1 MLQRASSEPSLTLPD
16 QPHRP
21 ARLAAGWRLVLY
33 IVLALGLIAGLEWL
47 LGSVLRHRTPGFNAL
62 ALLLGE
68 AAGFLGALAAAAIMA
83 RIEGRKVGV
92 YGLPLRQ
99 GLGKLFWQGAA
110 LGLFEIG
117 AIMGVI
123 AAFGGY
129 RFGEL
134 ALHGAALWGWGAFYA
149 VFFLAVGLAEEFNLR
164 GYLQFT
170 LAEGIGFWPA
180 AVALSVLFGGLHLHN
195 PGENWIGIVD
205 VVLSGLLWC
214 FTLRRTGNLWFA
226 VGMHAAFDFGETFL
240 FSVRDSG
247 VNFPHQL
254 SHAYMS
260 GPAWLTGGT
269 VGPEGTFFDPVLLLL
284 FFYIIH
290 RWFPA
295 KPSAAG
301 QAAEPSPPLSA

>member
-1 MLQRASSEPSLTLPD
+1 MLQSASSEPSLTLPEHP
-16 QPHRP
+16 QRSTG
-21 ARLAAGWRLVLY
+21 LAIGWRLVLY
-33 IVLALGLIAGLEWL
+33 IVLVLGIIAALEWPLGLA
-47 LGSVLRHRTPGFNAL
+47 LRHRGPGFNTA

-68 AAGFLGALAAAAIMA
+68 AAGFLGALAAAGIMA
-83 RIEGRKVGV
+83 RIEGHKLGV

-99 GLGKLFWQGAA
+99 GFGKLFWQGAA

-117 AIMGVI
+117 AIIGVI

-129 RFGEL
+129 HFGEL
-134 ALHGAALWGWGAFYA
+134 ALHDAALWGWGGFYA

-180 AVALSVLFGGLHLHN
+180 AVVLSLLFGGLHLHN
-195 PGENWIGIVD
+195 PGENWIGILD
-205 VVLSGLLWC
+205 VVLTGLLFC
-214 FTLRRTGNLWFA
+214 FTLRRTGSLWFA
-226 VGMHAAFDFGETFL
+226 VGMHASFDFGETFL

-295 KPSAAG
+295 KSTAAE
-301 QAAEPSPPLSA
+301 QAAEPPAPLSA